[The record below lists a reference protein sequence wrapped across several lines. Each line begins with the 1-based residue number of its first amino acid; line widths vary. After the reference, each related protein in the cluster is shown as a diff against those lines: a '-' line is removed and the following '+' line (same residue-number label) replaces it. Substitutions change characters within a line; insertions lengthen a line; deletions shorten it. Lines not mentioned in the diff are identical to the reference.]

1 MQSLHC
7 MCYFRNRLPVLS
19 LEARFAN
26 GYCSRVG
33 GERLGVGLSYVL
45 ALWAMY
51 G

>member
-1 MQSLHC
+1 MRRSDWGI
-7 MCYFRNRLPVLS
+7 LS
-19 LEARFAN
+19 HSHTNSALEARFAN